1 MKEVNQ
7 ERVNKLIEGIAS
19 FGKSEKGITRLAY
32 SKEDFAAQKW
42 LLEQIA
48 DLELTV
54 TQDAIGNTFLRREGK
69 NSQLEPVAMG
79 SHLDTVAQGGVY
91 DGVLGVVGALE
102 VLYMLQNEELKRPI
116 ETIIFRAEESTRFG
130 FATIGSKIMAGVGSP
145 KKFSSAAKK
154 NEASFEECL
163 QANGY
168 NPEEYA
174 KFVGWGHSTWE
185 EGAKLAIEAG
195 VKQVLITHH
204 SPAKTDEDLRAEEA
218 RAQKLFANLRFARG
232 GEEINFPI

>member
-69 NSQLEPVAMG
+69 DLSKTLPKNGHQFEK
-79 SHLDTVAQGGVY
+79 VY
-91 DGVLGVVGALE
+91 LFKHPAFVL
-102 VLYMLQNEELKRPI
+102 
-116 ETIIFRAEESTRFG
+116 
-130 FATIGSKIMAGVGSP
+130 
-145 KKFSSAAKK
+145 
-154 NEASFEECL
+154 
-163 QANGY
+163 
-168 NPEEYA
+168 
-174 KFVGWGHSTWE
+174 
-185 EGAKLAIEAG
+185 
-195 VKQVLITHH
+195 
-204 SPAKTDEDLRAEEA
+204 
-218 RAQKLFANLRFARG
+218 
-232 GEEINFPI
+232 